1 MKRMNLAERQRMK
14 AAERK
19 AKLSGVSAPKPAPV
33 EEMVD
38 EEDAAELEYQE
49 KAVKKKRTRR
59 KKSDDQ

>member
-1 MKRMNLAERQRMK
+1 MKRINLAERQRMK

-19 AKLSGVSAPKPAPV
+19 ARLAPAPKPAPV
-33 EEMVD
+33 EEMLE

-59 KKSDDQ
+59 NKSDDQ